1 MDLHLSVILGQSRDA
16 SFIQL
21 DEGILNSGPGASFAS
36 PLTLSR
42 VLIAAVKSFSALAAV
57 LQKQG
62 IKGKLELLTLD
73 KEPVIRAKRQAPGV
87 AYRFFQPD
95 TPVKAVAN
103 FLNRQCFF
111 RIPALQLENGIF
123 NLVTGRNGGKFLH
136 EWLSHP
142 VEAGESLPPG
152 VTLNSVSPHFYSA
165 DRPRLVRG
173 RVRCARNNA
182 TLPGSWLL
190 IRTVQDGY
198 YNHEGRRVFFSI
210 VDAFLKKDSLV
221 QSLYPARV
229 SMKLNDLNR
238 GFSGCLS
245 DRDITGSGFICSKF
259 GEDVFGQIEAP
270 PLLFTG
276 IPLEVE
282 A

>member
-21 DEGILNSGPGASFAS
+21 DEGILNPEPGSDFAS

-42 VLIAAVKSFSALAAV
+42 ALIAAVKSFSALVAV
-57 LQKQG
+57 LQKQSV
-62 IKGKLELLTLD
+62 KGKLELLTLD
-73 KEPVIRAKRQAPGV
+73 KKPLIRVKRPAPGV

-95 TPVKAVAN
+95 TPAKAVVD

-111 RIPALQLENGIF
+111 RIPTLQLENGTF
-123 NLVTGRNGGKFLH
+123 NLVVGRNGEKFLH

-142 VEAGESLPPG
+142 AEVGEPLPPG
-152 VTLNSVSPHFYSA
+152 VALNSVSPHFYSTN
-165 DRPRLVRG
+165 RPRLVRG
-173 RVRCARNNA
+173 RVRCAHRA
-182 TLPGSWLL
+182 ALPDSWLL
-190 IRTVQDGY
+190 VRTVQDGY

-221 QSLYPARV
+221 QSFYPARV

-245 DRDITGSGFICSKF
+245 GRDITGSGFICSKF
-259 GEDVFGQIEAP
+259 GENVFGRIEAP
-270 PLLFTG
+270 ALLFTE